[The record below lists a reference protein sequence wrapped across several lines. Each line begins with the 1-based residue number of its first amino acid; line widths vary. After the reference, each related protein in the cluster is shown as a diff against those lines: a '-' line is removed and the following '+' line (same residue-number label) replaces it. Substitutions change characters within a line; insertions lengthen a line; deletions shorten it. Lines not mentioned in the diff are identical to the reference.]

1 MKSILLI
8 GLGRFGSYMAQKLQ
22 LLGHDVLAVDK
33 NEERVNAVLAAM
45 RAADEEKKKAK
56 ASQQ

>member
-1 MKSILLI
+1 MTVGKLKAQ
-8 GLGRFGSYMAQKLQ
+8 GLSDTTGVTLSEGVTL
-22 LLGHDVLAVDK
+22 
-33 NEERVNAVLAAM
+33 ERVNAVLAAM